1 MPVKDEINDYHN
13 SYSVI
18 VTKPVCIKHFF
29 VLRVMA
35 FYAKSF
41 AIWLLAYLMILF
53 IQFMIYFNFNY
64 TWHFKLMITISFL
77 ENVKLADRNAVKDYD
92 VTMACVTSIVDID
105 HCQHSSFDNRSQYS
119 EKFKA
124 KKPKRFIEDG
134 INIE

>member
-1 MPVKDEINDYHN
+1 MPVEDEINDYHN

-92 VTMACVTSIVDID
+92 VTMAFVTSIVDID
-105 HCQHSSFDNRSQYS
+105 HCQHSSFDTDLSIQRSS
-119 EKFKA
+119 RRRN
-124 KKPKRFIEDG
+124 PKDL
-134 INIE
+134 

>member
-1 MPVKDEINDYHN
+1 MPVEDEINDYHN

-92 VTMACVTSIVDID
+92 VTMACVTSID